1 MPDKEGSDDEKK
13 STKSVVN
20 KRQKQMMGEEGY
32 DVARDMGRVKPSKD
46 KKDATTMPPSKEM
59 EKTRKVN
66 KGPSALEL
74 VKKKYKG
81 QIMDV
86 KKEELDLTQVAK
98 AFGGYIIE
106 SEIDDGFE
114 DETEKKKKVNKAM
127 SDAKSG
133 KNLFQKKSKVT
144 VGKGPDFKQPEKL
157 SKGEIEL
164 AKAAGIDKSKLLNIK
179 PPTIDQSTAIQA
191 ARDMQQS
198 GEKLTKDVQQG
209 MKDIATGKI
218 KTAEPK
224 PYTPRQR
231 QARRYKLSPEKQAE
245 RVAKVKAKIDREN
258 PTIIGKSGGK
268 LPAPRPEPLPKDTL
282 KRTKVLVG
290 RTARKA
296 QKQVAKVP
304 KAVVGAG
311 KETLK
316 FAKKKPFSAA
326 IVASTVVDALRGAPK
341 IPKPPTPKGGKVGR
355 RTAG

>member
-32 DVARDMGRVKPSKD
+32 DIARDMGRVKPSKD
-46 KKDATTMPPSKEM
+46 KKDAKTMPPSKEM

-66 KGPSALEL
+66 KGPSALER

-81 QIMDV
+81 QIM
-86 KKEELDLTQVAK
+86 KMEELDLTQVAK
-98 AFGGYIIE
+98 SFGGYIVE

-114 DETEKKKKVNKAM
+114 DETEKKKKVNKAF

-144 VGKGPDFKQPEKL
+144 VGKGRDFKPPEKI
-157 SKGEIEL
+157 SKGEKLL
-164 AKAAGIDKSKLLNIK
+164 AKAAGIDTSKLKRIK
-179 PPTIDQSTAIQA
+179 PPTEAQSVAMQA

-198 GEKLTKDVQQG
+198 GQKLTKDVQKG
-209 MKDIATGKI
+209 MQDVATGKI
-218 KTAEPK
+218 KTVEPK

-231 QARRYKLSPEKQAE
+231 QARKYKLSPEKQAE

-268 LPAPRPEPLPKDTL
+268 LPVPRPEPLPKDAL

-290 RTARKA
+290 RTAAKA
-296 QKQVAKVP
+296 KKQVSKVP
-304 KAVVGAG
+304 KALVGAG
-311 KETLK
+311 KDTLK

-326 IVASTVVDALRGAPK
+326 IVASTVVDALRGVPK
-341 IPKPPTPKGGKVGR
+341 IPKPPTPKGGKVVR